1 MARILIIDDDDDL
14 RAVVS
19 HVLDSEHQV
28 ETANDGLAAVAT
40 IRAGRR
46 FDIILSDVNMPRLD
60 GIQLYW
66 QLIELAPEQAH
77 RMVFMSG
84 GDYELA
90 ARHQLTTGGA
100 PTLAKPFSPA
110 RLLALVADLLALWE

>member
-14 RAVVS
+14 RAVVR
-19 HVLDSEHQV
+19 HVLDSHHHV
-28 ETANDGLAAVAT
+28 ETASDGLAAVAT
-40 IRAGRR
+40 IRAGHRY
-46 FDIILSDVNMPRLD
+46 DVILSDVNMPGLD

-66 QLIELAPEQAH
+66 QLLEIAPEQAH

-84 GDYELA
+84 GDYVLA
-90 ARHQLTTGGA
+90 ARHQLATGFA